1 MKFNVEKLKRKSRPM
16 TEEERKDIDF
26 RRENRELLAI
36 SERLAL
42 QLHRVLRTEDISPN
56 ELATQMD
63 VTQSLLAN
71 LLTGKLCLDQ
81 TTIHKIENF
90 LSKTKA

>member
-1 MKFNVEKLKRKSRPM
+1 MKFNVEKLKQMSRPM

-26 RRENRELLAI
+26 HRETRELLAM

-42 QLHRVLRTEDISPN
+42 QLRRILRTEDISQN
-56 ELATQMD
+56 ELAIQMD
-63 VTQSLLAN
+63 VTPTLLAN

-81 TTIHKIENF
+81 TTIRKIENL
-90 LSKTKA
+90 LSRTKA